1 MATQIQT
8 VVTVGL
14 LVLVLLVAVF
24 VYRNTVVFAVA
35 GDANIDDGTLFVNS
49 TDNRVGIK
57 NKIPTF
63 TLDITGDVNT
73 STKIRE
79 GGYVLIP
86 HGTIV
91 MWTGSLAP
99 SGWALCDGANGTP
112 DLRGRFVLSFGQG
125 SGLTNRLVNQTGG
138 AETHTLTVNEM
149 PSHTHTGTTAASG
162 DHNHSG
168 STSSNGAHTHTIND
182 PGHSHTMTINNT
194 DDENFSAQP
203 GQVPPAD
210 ANTAISSYQSGTST
224 TGITINSNGS
234 HAHSIN
240 TDGSHSHTFTTNS
253 TGGDQAHNNM
263 PPFYVLAYIMKL

>member
-1 MATQIQT
+1 MATQLQT
-8 VVTVGL
+8 VTIIGALVFVLIVT
-14 LVLVLLVAVF
+14 VF
-24 VYRNTVVFAVA
+24 VYRNTVVFGIA

-57 NKIPTF
+57 NKLPTF

-73 STKIRE
+73 TTKVRE
-79 GGYVLIP
+79 GGFVLIP

-99 SGWALCDGANGTP
+99 SGWALCDGTNGTP

-125 SGLTNRLVNQTGG
+125 TGLTNRLMEQTGG
-138 AETHTLTVNEM
+138 AETHTLTVNEI
-149 PSHTHTGTTAASG
+149 PSHTHTGITATSG

-168 STSSNGAHTHTIND
+168 STSSNGAHSHTVND
-182 PGHSHTMTINNT
+182 PGHTHTQTTIN
-194 DDENFSAQP
+194 DDYNNSGANPPGFSADSA
-203 GQVPPAD
+203 GSVTWS
-210 ANTAISSYQSGTST
+210 NINSST
-224 TGITINSNGS
+224 TGITIASNGA

-240 TDGSHSHTFTTNS
+240 TDGSHSHTFTTNA
-253 TGGDQAHNNM
+253 TGGSLPHNNM